1 MMDEIDKKIVEMLNA
16 DGRINSIEMARNLE
30 ISEGTVRNRIKKMT
44 DANILKV
51 TGLINPD
58 LMPDKQLFLLGVKVA
73 ASKDLTKIAEMIST
87 LKGVLSV
94 YITTGRYDLMVEV
107 WLPVKHGLIE
117 FISGPM
123 AAIDGVVAT
132 ESFLAM
138 KCLKKWIPE
147 SE

>member
-1 MMDEIDKKIVEMLNA
+1 MMDEIDKKIVQMLNA
-16 DGRINSIEMARNLE
+16 DGRINSIEIARKLE

-44 DANILKV
+44 DADLLKV

-58 LMPDKQLFLLGVKVA
+58 QMPDKQLFLLGVKVA
-73 ASKDLTKIAEMIST
+73 ASKDLTKIAQTIST

-94 YITTGRYDLMVEV
+94 YITTGRYDLIVEV
-107 WLPVKHGLIE
+107 WLPVKYGLID
-117 FISGPM
+117 FISGSM
-123 AAIDGVVAT
+123 STIGGIVST

-138 KCLKKWIPE
+138 KSLKKWIPE

>member
-16 DGRINSIEMARNLE
+16 DGRINSIEMARKLE

-73 ASKDLTKIAEMIST
+73 ARMRL
-87 LKGVLSV
+87 G
-94 YITTGRYDLMVEV
+94 
-107 WLPVKHGLIE
+107 WLAK
-117 FISGPM
+117 
-123 AAIDGVVAT
+123 ARAT
-132 ESFLAM
+132 ATR
-138 KCLKKWIPE
+138 WAWPPE
-147 SE
+147 SLEGR